1 MDKATL
7 TRQCGEALQ
16 ELGLPQE
23 AVEMMMAL
31 RDKGR
36 APEDPEG
43 LASKVRPCLLGY
55 GGVVPGVRQCVADVL
70 AGQVCQGRCVEAGV

>member
-1 MDKATL
+1 MDEATL

-16 ELGLPQE
+16 KLGLPQE

-43 LASKVRPCLLGY
+43 LASKVRPSL
-55 GGVVPGVRQCVADVL
+55 
-70 AGQVCQGRCVEAGV
+70 

>member
-1 MDKATL
+1 MNKRTFSVAWSHSPCAGGPAPVDKVTL
-7 TRQCGEALQ
+7 TRQCREALQ
-16 ELGLPQE
+16 KLGLPQE

-43 LASKVRPCLLGY
+43 LASKVRRSLFERW
-55 GGVVPGVRQCVADVL
+55 VRA
-70 AGQVCQGRCVEAGV
+70 

>member
-1 MDKATL
+1 MKHKLHEQAHSLVLGHSQLPCAGGPAPVDKATL

-16 ELGLPQE
+16 ELRLPQE

-43 LASKVRPCLLGY
+43 LASKVRPSL
-55 GGVVPGVRQCVADVL
+55 
-70 AGQVCQGRCVEAGV
+70 